1 MAAYIAH
8 YLVMVG
14 IYTIL
19 ATSLNL
25 LVGYSG
31 IFSLAHAA
39 IYGIGAYAS
48 ALAALKLGLGFWGG
62 LLVAAVVGALAAA
75 LVAIPSLR
83 VAGDYYIVASFGLQM
98 VILTVFINWTSFT
111 NGHAGLRRHSAP
123 ERVRLCDRQ
132 PVQVRRALA
141 RSRRA
146 DLRDLPSAYRTP
158 RSARSAGRA
167 RRRDRGASHRQER
180 GAREDHHRHDLL
192 RAGRPRRAAS
202 TRTTSP
208 TSTRTSFTLDESIF
222 ITSLV
227 ILGGTE
233 RLAGS
238 ARGRLDPPRRA
249 RGAQVP
255 RHPGHGGRADAPDPV
270 RRAAHAVHVRAAR
283 RHPRP
288 RTSRRAAQGERG
300 AMTPI
305 LTVRERVQGASA
317 ASRR

>member
-1 MAAYIAH
+1 MLAYIAH

-83 VAGDYYIVASFGLQM
+83 VAGDYYIVASFGLQV
-98 VILTVFINWTSFT
+98 VILTVFINWTSLT
-111 NGHAGLRRHSAP
+111 NGHAGLPAIPRPSVFGLMVDDPFRYVVLS
-123 ERVRLCDRQ
+123 L
-132 PVQVRRALA
+132 ALA
-141 RSRRA
+141 GLTYAICRRLTGSA
-146 DLRDLPSAYRTP
+146 FGRTLRAV
-158 RSARSAGRA
+158 
-167 RRRDRGASHRQER
+167 
-180 GAREDHHRHDLL
+180 REDEIAAQATGKNVVAVKITITTISSALGAL
-192 RAGRPRRAAS
+192 AGSLYAHYITYINP
-202 TRTTSP
+202 
-208 TSTRTSFTLDESIF
+208 TSFTLDESIF

-233 RLAGS
+233 RLAGPFVG
-238 ARGRLDPPRRA
+238 ALILLAVPEALKFLAIPDTVAAPMRQILYGALLILFMFVRPEGILGRA
-249 RGAQVP
+249 R
-255 RHPGHGGRADAPDPV
+255 V
-270 RRAAHAVHVRAAR
+270 RPAA
-283 RHPRP
+283 
-288 RTSRRAAQGERG
+288 
-300 AMTPI
+300 
-305 LTVRERVQGASA
+305 
-317 ASRR
+317 